1 MRVISYFLC
10 LEWVV
15 NGLIVINNPRIFR
28 YKMPKTLMMSNLE
41 TEPQVN
47 TKGLPNREDFSIF
60 FKSKV
65 SMPIIEMNLEQFLE
79 YKPVEELLS
88 KGLIMSDD
96 VNSLWIS
103 NVGDAAGL
111 DESEAYEMLC
121 MTLDLPDP
129 EDLEFLDKAYES
141 LKGKDNKISFS
152 KFLTWSDILEMTE
165 GGVIA
170 TEEITKLWREYA
182 GDLNSNMDRDG
193 FQKINNAIDV
203 LIECEEDEAIVS
215 QGSLTSSDFDPNA
228 VFDKESIAEIKEFYY
243 ANAESH
249 GIAYSKFLAWDE
261 VQDAISEGLI
271 EEGGVKKLWDEM
283 AKKQSSK
290 SSLLNINSFYELN
303 NRFDDILDE
312 VEAATEDMK
321 CGVNNEEDAEDFYRK
336 EFKSLAQHGLVTL
349 DSLLQWTEVMELIG
363 DGSLTQAQIT
373 KMYDGMPK
381 EQNGNISGI
390 TEDSF
395 VGFNGMIDV
404 LLDATAA
411 PGSGNSD
418 KIIAAP
424 GLLVAE
430 ESPRPMP
437 VDSELKI
444 GSIFE
449 EVGALASKEASDEM
463 DMMEALDQ
471 ADNLLNSGSFG
482 AFDELIGD
490 INDPRLDASREKL
503 DDESKAELQE
513 LIEELLIASR
523 EKSRCGLD
531 RPNEVEEQRVR
542 NLVQSVIDKSE
553 KISFRSLDDLRSSI
567 NGKWKLLYT
576 NSEMF
581 EFYNGI
587 SGFVNIMP
595 SSKFESL
602 QTAYESDG
610 YLSEAMYLEK
620 IETPLGV
627 VDVTVASNWEL
638 VKEVSFMTNED
649 SVVLRAYA
657 NKVTAG
663 PFSYEAEENWKSLR
677 TMSMNELVYIDDKVK
692 IVRNCGALR
701 IFFIYERI

>member
-193 FQKINNAIDV
+193 FQKINNAIDF

-312 VEAATEDMK
+312 VEAAREDMK

-411 PGSGNSD
+411 PGSGNCD

-610 YLSEAMYLEK
+610 CLSEAMYLEK